1 MTPFLVAV
9 AAEAFKIPNHDAN
22 ITALSGGLSDFD
34 KGNAGVHNLIQMAA
48 SSVDYQFA

>member
-1 MTPFLVAV
+1 MGRAV
-9 AAEAFKIPNHDAN
+9 NSFTTWVGHAEE
-22 ITALSGGLSDFD
+22 TLSDE